1 MTAASRTLL
10 DAELIDR
17 LKDAVSS
24 STPPLFD
31 SSGTARPHRRGWL
44 VRRVLVLADVVGLSG
59 AFLLAEISSPS
70 SGGLNVLSQ
79 GGEWMLF
86 LVALPLW
93 VVAARLYGLYSRD
106 EERNDHTTIDD
117 FGGVFH
123 LVTIGTALT
132 FFVGSLSGTI
142 DPNRRK
148 MAIFW
153 LAAVAFMSLGRVLG
167 RIVCRHS
174 ASYLQNTLVV
184 GSGGAAELIA
194 RKLQRHSEYGLE
206 LVGVIDDVV
215 KEDPAKEDLASFP
228 YFSSLAI
235 APFLC
240 RALSVERII
249 VAFPCAERQ
258 RVVSLI
264 RELRELDIQIDVV
277 PFFFDVLSPS
287 MDVHSIEGL
296 PLLGLRPAR
305 LPRTSILFKRTM
317 DLTLSALGLLVLAPL
332 FGLIAVAIKLDSK
345 GPVFFRQV
353 RMGRKDRT
361 FRIFKFRT
369 MQVDADERKSAV
381 SHLSKHAH
389 AGGDP
394 RMFKI
399 PDDPRVTRVGRFL
412 RRYSL
417 DELPQL
423 LNVLTGDM
431 SLVGPRPLILE
442 EDSFVND
449 WARHRL
455 DLKPGVT
462 GPWQVLGRDEIPF
475 GEMVELDYAYVTNWS
490 LAGDLKLILRTVPA
504 ITRERTAY

>member
-24 STPPLFD
+24 STPPLFGEQGD
-31 SSGTARPHRRGWL
+31 TKTHRRGWL

-79 GGEWMLF
+79 GGEWLLF

-106 EERNDHTTIDD
+106 EERTDHTTLDD
-117 FGGVFH
+117 VGGVFH
-123 LVTIGTALT
+123 LVTIGTAVT
-132 FFVGSLSGTI
+132 FFAGSLSGMI
-142 DPNRRK
+142 DPNRLK

-167 RIVCRHS
+167 RIVCRRS

-228 YFSSLAI
+228 YFSSLAM

-277 PFFFDVLSPS
+277 PFFFDVLSPG
-287 MDVHSIEGL
+287 MDVHSIEDL

-305 LPRTSILFKRTM
+305 LPKSSILFKRAM

-332 FGLIAVAIKLDSK
+332 FGLIAVAIKLDSR
-345 GPVFFRQV
+345 GQVFFRQV
-353 RMGRKDRT
+353 RMGHNGET

-369 MQVDADERKSAV
+369 MQMDADSRRSELR
-381 SHLSKHAH
+381 HLSKHATDDG
-389 AGGDP
+389 AP
-394 RMFKI
+394 YMFKI
-399 PDDPRVTRVGRFL
+399 MDDPRVTRVGRFL
-412 RRYSL
+412 RSYSL

-423 LNVLTGDM
+423 LNVFAGEM
-431 SLVGPRPLILE
+431 SLVGPRPLPLD
-442 EDSFVND
+442 EDSFVTE

-462 GPWQVLGRDEIPF
+462 GPWQVLGRHEIPF
-475 GEMVELDYAYVTNWS
+475 EEMVELDYRYVTNWS
-490 LAGDLKLILRTVPA
+490 IVHDLKLTLQTIPSLVRGSAV
-504 ITRERTAY
+504 

>member
-1 MTAASRTLL
+1 MTTVSKTPL
-10 DAELIDR
+10 DAELVAR

-24 STPPLFD
+24 SAPSLFD
-31 SSGTARPHRRGWL
+31 PSETARTHRRGWL
-44 VRRVLVLADVVGLSG
+44 VRRVLVLADVLGLTG
-59 AFLLAEISSPS
+59 AFLLAELASPS
-70 SGGLNVLSQ
+70 SGGLNVVSEK
-79 GGEWMLF
+79 GEWLLF
-86 LVALPLW
+86 LLVLPLW
-93 VVAARLYGLYSRD
+93 VVVARLYGLYSRD

-117 FGGVFH
+117 LGGVFH
-123 LVTIGTALT
+123 LVTVGTAVT
-132 FFVGSLSGTI
+132 FFAGSLSGTI

-153 LAAVAFMSLGRVLG
+153 LAAVALMSLGRVLG

-215 KEDPAKEDLASFP
+215 KEDPAKEDLADFP

-287 MDVHSIEGL
+287 MDVHSLEGL

-305 LPRTSILFKRTM
+305 LPKSSILFKRAM

-332 FGLIAVAIKLDSK
+332 FGLIAIGIKLDSK

-369 MQVDADERKSAV
+369 MQMDADERKSAV
-381 SHLSKHAH
+381 SHLSKHAR

-399 PDDPRVTRVGRFL
+399 PDDPRVTRAGGFL

-423 LNVLTGDM
+423 LNVFSGEM

-442 EDSFVND
+442 EDHFVND

-455 DLKPGVT
+455 SLKPGIT
-462 GPWQVLGRDEIPF
+462 GPWQVMGRDGIPF
-475 GEMVELDYAYVTNWS
+475 GEMVEMDYSYVTNWS
-490 LAGDLKLILRTVPA
+490 LSGDLKLILRTVPIVSRGA
-504 ITRERTAY
+504 AV

>member
-1 MTAASRTLL
+1 VTTASRTPL
-10 DAELIDR
+10 DAELLAR

-24 STPPLFD
+24 SPPSLFD
-31 SSGTARPHRRGWL
+31 PSGTTRAHRRGWL
-44 VRRVLVLADVVGLSG
+44 VRRVLVLADVVGLTG
-59 AFLLAEISSPS
+59 AFLLAQLATPS
-70 SGGLNVLSQ
+70 SGGVNAI
-79 GGEWMLF
+79 GRREEWLLF
-86 LVALPLW
+86 LLFLPLW
-93 VVAARLYGLYSRD
+93 VAAARLYGLYSRD
-106 EERNDHTTIDD
+106 EERTDHTTIDD
-117 FGGVFH
+117 VGGVFH
-123 LVTIGTALT
+123 LVTVGTALT
-132 FFVGSLSGTI
+132 FFAGSLSGMI
-142 DPNRRK
+142 DPNRLK

-167 RIVCRHS
+167 RIACRHS

-215 KEDPAKEDLASFP
+215 KEDPVKEDLAGFP

-305 LPRTSILFKRTM
+305 LPKSSILFKRAM
-317 DLTLSALGLLVLAPL
+317 DLALSALALLVLAPL
-332 FGLIAVAIKLDSK
+332 FGLIAIAVRLDSK

-369 MQVDADERKSAV
+369 MQMDADERKSAV

-399 PDDPRVTRVGRFL
+399 SDDPRVTRVGRLL

-423 LNVLTGDM
+423 LNVFTGDM

-442 EDSFVND
+442 EDHFVSD

-490 LAGDLKLILRTVPA
+490 VSGDLKLILRTVPVLVRGSA
-504 ITRERTAY
+504 V